1 MARKTLERRV
11 ANGGTFSGWSRAW
24 LVNLWARL
32 ADGNKAHENLIALL
46 RRSTMPNL
54 LNDLPPFQIDGNFG
68 ACAGIAEM
76 LLQSHGGEINLLP
89 ALPAAWPDGSV
100 KGLCARGGFE
110 VDIVWKEG
118 VLAEAAIRSKLGRLC
133 KVRYG
138 ERLAEFKTKIGASY
152 QLTETLERK
161 RAEG

>member
-1 MARKTLERRV
+1 MARKSLERRV
-11 ANGGTFSGWSRAW
+11 TGGGSFAGWNRAW

-32 ADGNKAHENLIALL
+32 ADGNKAHENLVAQL
-46 RRSTMPNL
+46 RRSMMPNL

-89 ALPAAWPDGSV
+89 GLPAAWPAGSV

-110 VDIVWKEG
+110 VDIVWQDD
-118 VLAEAAIRSKLGRLC
+118 VLAEATVRSKLGRLC

-138 ERLAEFKTKIGASY
+138 DKLVEFKTKIGATY